1 MDQRSMA
8 ILNKIIQQDSYISV
22 QKLATI
28 FNVSRRTIYNDLDK
42 INDWLKLHH
51 FADIKQVRGQ
61 GFYID
66 EISKKEITKKKEH
79 FVSDVMYYD
88 FSPIERKA
96 WIYIHI
102 AGQEQP
108 YYLEHIRDLFKVS
121 RNTVLDDIS
130 KLKEELKKYKLS
142 ITSERNTGY
151 SIVGNENDTRKLLTY
166 YLDLVIP
173 QNGCHELLSGMNSL
187 PEEQVFKPFL
197 IFKFHWLKELHHLLN
212 EYEKQFKIEITD
224 DVLNN
229 LVIWFHFFLRRIMQG
244 KIVNVDPI
252 EKEVIKS
259 TSEFDGAKAL
269 CINLS
274 KQLDI
279 IVPDNEVY
287 YFAKYL
293 LSAKVNYDQSLQVE
307 TQEIKSLLHVVE
319 KMVDDFQMYAAVEF
333 HEQQSMIQN
342 LLLHLKPAYYR
353 NKYGIQIE
361 NTLRDSVKQN
371 YPEIFNLTK
380 KVIHHFE
387 ELIGQPIHE
396 NEIAYC
402 AMHFGGWLRKEGVM
416 LGQTSKRLL
425 IVCTNGLGTSRLLES
440 QLEGLFSDT
449 DIVGVTSL
457 REYER
462 MNLNI
467 DYIVSTISL
476 PDRGVPVFVVNPV
489 LNNADKE
496 QLLKKVNSLFEYSH
510 KQQVYSVDSVID
522 MVQRYATIHDNDT
535 LRQEL
540 RRYFHTPIK
549 GEGEVR
555 KPSLYELLPP
565 ERIVLNKS
573 ISNWKEAVISA
584 ADPLLNQG
592 YIQESYITKMIQN
605 ITEKGPYIVISE
617 HFALPHANPEDG
629 VMKTGMSM
637 LHLTEPVDLF
647 GKPASVIIIL
657 ASRDNEQHLKA
668 LSQLT
673 KLFSVKANKEKM
685 IQTTNKSEI
694 KKLIYAYSN

>member
-1 MDQRSMA
+1 
-8 ILNKIIQQDSYISV
+8 
-22 QKLATI
+22 
-28 FNVSRRTIYNDLDK
+28 
-42 INDWLKLHH
+42 
-51 FADIKQVRGQ
+51 
-61 GFYID
+61 
-66 EISKKEITKKKEH
+66 
-79 FVSDVMYYD
+79 
-88 FSPIERKA
+88 
-96 WIYIHI
+96 
-102 AGQEQP
+102 
-108 YYLEHIRDLFKVS
+108 
-121 RNTVLDDIS
+121 
-130 KLKEELKKYKLS
+130 
-142 ITSERNTGY
+142 
-151 SIVGNENDTRKLLTY
+151 
-166 YLDLVIP
+166 
-173 QNGCHELLSGMNSL
+173 
-187 PEEQVFKPFL
+187 
-197 IFKFHWLKELHHLLN
+197 
-212 EYEKQFKIEITD
+212 
-224 DVLNN
+224 
-229 LVIWFHFFLRRIMQG
+229 
-244 KIVNVDPI
+244 
-252 EKEVIKS
+252 
-259 TSEFDGAKAL
+259 
-269 CINLS
+269 
-274 KQLDI
+274 
-279 IVPDNEVY
+279 
-287 YFAKYL
+287 
-293 LSAKVNYDQSLQVE
+293 
-307 TQEIKSLLHVVE
+307 
-319 KMVDDFQMYAAVEF
+319 
-333 HEQQSMIQN
+333 
-342 LLLHLKPAYYR
+342 
-353 NKYGIQIE
+353 
-361 NTLRDSVKQN
+361 
-371 YPEIFNLTK
+371 
-380 KVIHHFE
+380 
-387 ELIGQPIHE
+387 
-396 NEIAYC
+396 
-402 AMHFGGWLRKEGVM
+402 
-416 LGQTSKRLL
+416 
-425 IVCTNGLGTSRLLES
+425 
-440 QLEGLFSDT
+440 
-449 DIVGVTSL
+449 
-457 REYER
+457 